1 MALLGDSIR
10 PELMVNDYS
19 GFARAG
25 ETQGQMYAQMGKDV
39 GGMIDKGV
47 DTYKQ
52 VKQFKGQQEA
62 FGKSM
67 DYMAKAFP
75 DRAEMFNNA
84 KSAAFDPNANLIQ
97 QAAAI
102 NSYGS
107 NIDMIAKMEAQQQ
120 TQAQIALMNAQ
131 AKATGRKDA
140 IGTID
145 GQTVQGYTEDGIFN
159 PYTISGDDPTNPPL
173 PDFSSTDTPFRATA
187 FGRRGYDPQ
196 TAIDYASGAMDR
208 VGGDEN
214 VGSGGI
220 PYAGITADFPTV
232 ATKAYPAGTILK
244 ITSNLY
250 PEGKEHIVAG
260 TGPAD
265 PKVLD
270 FYGASKKEYD
280 ILAGQELISVEAI
293 NGNAPAKSNI
303 DEPSVLPSLE
313 GPSPTN
319 AEISRIGNEGTQN
332 GNAIAAAAAME
343 PRKSRYVGVA
353 DKLTAAE
360 REYERL
366 KIENIKAR
374 TEATKRQVPRGTKVK
389 VYPDGTVEYT
399 EGEGVNDKDE
409 KAEAERKK
417 QQGGFVDEFTKTAAE
432 TIRTD
437 FLIFL
442 IIQIGA
448 KFGADIGRRF
458 YRELEQGRVVSRLN
472 TLKANLALDKINQ
485 MRAASPTG
493 GAAGNMTEKEWPLF
507 MQEFGALD
515 AAENKKDLEARLK
528 NASVKLF
535 NRVNGTPEE
544 RQSALEEGVLPSNRT
559 KLCKN
564 NTRKCFLVL
573 VFLCLKFP
581 PAHLVVNR
589 TISTKSSSL
598 NNSNERIN

>member
-1 MALLGDSIR
+1 MALIAGQVPVSGYKS
-10 PELMVNDYS
+10 PDYS
-19 GFARAG
+19 GAAQAAG
-25 ETQGQMYAQMGKDV
+25 AVGALPYQMISGIAGDYVKEQKDMAQKEKQ
-39 GGMIDKGV
+39 IAAQIKGTMSLL
-47 DTYKQ
+47 D
-52 VKQFKGQQEA
+52 
-62 FGKSM
+62 
-67 DYMAKAFP
+67 
-75 DRAEMFNNA
+75 NA
-84 KSAAFDPNANLIQ
+84 KGIYSDFAPQLDEMKARLSDPSLSGLDKSALSDQVANILNLYSKHGTDGMQ
-97 QAAAI
+97 
-102 NSYGS
+102 
-107 NIDMIAKMEAQQQ
+107 KQQ

-145 GQTVQGYTEDGIFN
+145 GQTVQGYTEDGTFN

-399 EGEGVNDKDE
+399 EGEGVNDKDQ
-409 KAEAERKK
+409 KAENERKK
-417 QQGGFVDEFTKTAAE
+417 QQGGMVDEFTATAAE
-432 TIRTD
+432 IVRMIPD
-437 FLIFL
+437 LPDNA
-442 IIQIGA
+442 IGA
-448 KFGADIGRRF
+448 KFGAILG
-458 YRELEQGRVVSRLN
+458 EALPGTKQGRVVSRLN

-507 MQEFGALD
+507 MQEFGSLD
-515 AAENKKDLEARLK
+515 AAENKQDLEKRLK

-544 RQSALEEGVLPSNRT
+544 RKYALEEGTIT
-559 KLCKN
+559 KQQNETVQKKYDEML
-564 NTRKCFLVL
+564 
-573 VFLCLKFP
+573 
-581 PAHLVVNR
+581 
-589 TISTKSSSL
+589 SSL
-598 NNSNERIN
+598 GISVPKVSASSLSGESNDIYKEFLPE